1 MDETLTVYA
10 NPPATTE
17 DCINIPFD
25 KSKGFSSILCGVY
38 NNPTESAQTN
48 TSYPDNVVPIHTGA
62 QEQAAYTQRMIA
74 EAQFAS
80 LKATAAESARLDA
93 QQQQVKRLIEGQQ
106 FTLNHMKV
114 ENERNRHLQLDLQNK
129 LQLSF
134 TKQRQHSDAATAR
147 SVQSTQANFKAQM
160 AKNKASMQATRDQL
174 GASRAWEQAN
184 KLAEQQKQE
193 HERQLQQEMARIAE
207 AQNNLMA
214 EQRRL
219 QEEIAR
225 RNDEHNRLVAEQHRQ
240 AEEAQQ
246 RATSLALEQKHQQ
259 ETRHH
264 HAQDRQ
270 LRAGISQDRRQK
282 IDTFMQEMKNEI
294 SCIKNE
300 YNQTIAKYNNANKS
314 KEDRNRCSEAKLNY
328 ANKNIELAERFKSR
342 AEEMMRETQNW
353 ISGLDSHFPMIH
365 SHFDHQIKN
374 INPVLDH
381 ATRIHLEA
389 HWNGLRQIQ
398 INDKH
403 HDIKIAQ
410 NEYNIIAHTLTDRN
424 YNITEGRIIKQ
435 IAESELTHTGNE
447 LKRENEALDRMSS
460 YKTSLADAKRN
471 AELLISSENNY
482 DSVISSIDSLKNK
495 AESWLQQADDR
506 IKMRNTHPPL
516 INAHYDANI
525 NRTLSMAL
533 PTSSKQLLEK
543 EWNNQR
549 NLELDYKKGQINA
562 SIQEHKFIK
571 EIIQAR
577 NIQLDEAK
585 QIAARVALAAKSN
598 HILIATNEIVGNK
611 PIDSLSEKM
620 SRLLPLT
627 QPAKPNEAPAPQD
640 SFLSHANQ
648 ALAIAATT
656 GLAPSALLESEV
668 ALRLKNAAAGLSRVA
683 TAHPAGAI
691 MTTIVA
697 GLYPAT
703 AGEGSGKVPGGSLF
717 IKTLPAELLNLPSY
731 DVLHTAAKE
740 QRTIAVDYRGRLALA
755 NGEMQIEL
763 FKTGRPTQVRVVYG
777 VPQGNGTYLCTL
789 PGTDDLPSRTILI
802 NPARAPGA
810 DGLGAIITPDTGPK
824 AIANTG
830 GQTQPAVLPTITTYP
845 DLSEIGFDDLIMP
858 GDRENGYKPI
868 YVMLS
873 QKKGGYGPNK
883 GAVGNMGEFF
893 AQPGFGSQLKDIS
906 RKTAELY
913 DGQSIYRANDN
924 VGSYIK
930 KGYKYYLDGK
940 HKNHIELFDSN
951 NKFSAVLNL
960 DGTFNLDKTMKAQ
973 AEKRKLKK

>member
-38 NNPTESAQTN
+38 NNPTDSAQTN
-48 TSYPDNVVPIHTGA
+48 NTLYPDNVVPIHTGA
-62 QEQAAYTQRMIA
+62 QEQAAHTQRMIT

-93 QQQQVKRLIEGQQ
+93 QQQQVRRLIEGQQ

-114 ENERNRHLQLDLQNK
+114 ESERNRNLQLDLQNK

-134 TKQRQHSDAATAR
+134 TKQRQHSDAAIAR
-147 SVQSTQANFKAQM
+147 SIQNTQANFKGQM
-160 AKNKASMQATRDQL
+160 AKTMASMRIAAAQT
-174 GASRAWEQAN
+174 GAAKAWERAN

-193 HERQLQQEMARIAE
+193 HERQLQQEMAKIAE

-214 EQRRL
+214 EQCRL

-225 RNDEHNRLVAEQHRQ
+225 RNEEHNRLVAEQHRQ
-240 AEEAQQ
+240 AEEARQ

-259 ETRHH
+259 ETQHH

-282 IDTFMQEMKNEI
+282 IDNFMQEMKDEI
-294 SCIKNE
+294 ACIKNE
-300 YNQTIAKYNNANKS
+300 HNQTISKYNNANKS

-328 ANKNIELAERFKSR
+328 ANKTIELAERLKSR

-374 INPVLDH
+374 INPILDH

-447 LKRENEALDRMSS
+447 LRRENEALDRMNS
-460 YKTSLADAKRN
+460 YKISLADAKKN

-562 SIQEHKFIK
+562 SIQEYKFIK

-577 NIQLDEAK
+577 NIQLDEVK
-585 QIAARVALAAKSN
+585 QIAARVALASK
-598 HILIATNEIVGNK
+598 L
-611 PIDSLSEKM
+611 
-620 SRLLPLT
+620 
-627 QPAKPNEAPAPQD
+627 
-640 SFLSHANQ
+640 SFLSITQQSQKSQEKVASDTLASQVGTNVKWTAIEASQ
-648 ALAIAATT
+648 ALAFAGGMAAGVPAELHDVVRGIVEMGKHPLETAAALKALAT
-656 GLAPSALLESEV
+656 SGNVLGNVSEAIKDKWVAHIDNMVAAQERGELAGYFEAGVEGGKLVTDVASLGLAGVGAAKVGKV
-668 ALRLKNAAAGLSRVA
+668 AINAGAAAGAVKNIPVKAAPKPLGYVNS
-683 TAHPAGAI
+683 AI
-691 MTTIVA
+691 HDTTISSY
-697 GLYPAT
+697 GPHQMGPLGNPNDLKSPAST
-703 AGEGSGKVPGGSLF
+703 FRS
-717 IKTLPAELLNLPSY
+717 
-731 DVLHTAAKE
+731 
-740 QRTIAVDYRGRLALA
+740 
-755 NGEMQIEL
+755 
-763 FKTGRPTQVRVVYG
+763 
-777 VPQGNGTYLCTL
+777 GTYLEKTANKDIYFYRDHGGSAKVNGRYWTL
-789 PGTDDLPSRTILI
+789 EPSK
-802 NPARAPGA
+802 
-810 DGLGAIITPDTGPK
+810 GPL
-824 AIANTG
+824 
-830 GQTQPAVLPTITTYP
+830 QSQLDSAVLPEWGNTFENQSVMKVPTGTVYYEGYAAGQTG
-845 DLSEIGFDDLIMP
+845 SEGLHAT
-858 GDRENGYKPI
+858 
-868 YVMLS
+868 LH
-873 QKKGGYGPNK
+873 GGGKQVYLPTVKN
-883 GAVGNMGEFF
+883 EW
-893 AQPGFGSQLKDIS
+893 I
-906 RKTAELY
+906 
-913 DGQSIYRANDN
+913 
-924 VGSYIK
+924 IK
-930 KGYKYYLDGK
+930 K
-940 HKNHIELFDSN
+940 
-951 NKFSAVLNL
+951 
-960 DGTFNLDKTMKAQ
+960 
-973 AEKRKLKK
+973 

>member
-38 NNPTESAQTN
+38 NNPTDSAQTN
-48 TSYPDNVVPIHTGA
+48 TLYPDNVVPIHTGA
-62 QEQAAYTQRMIA
+62 QEQAAHTQRMIT

-93 QQQQVKRLIEGQQ
+93 QQQQVRRLIEGQQ

-114 ENERNRHLQLDLQNK
+114 ESERNRNLQLDLQNK

-134 TKQRQHSDAATAR
+134 TKQRQHSDAAIAR
-147 SVQSTQANFKAQM
+147 SIQNTQANFKGQM
-160 AKNKASMQATRDQL
+160 AKTMASMRIAAAQT
-174 GASRAWEQAN
+174 GAAKAWERAN
-184 KLAEQQKQE
+184 NLAEQQKQE
-193 HERQLQQEMARIAE
+193 YERQLQQEMAKIAE

-214 EQRRL
+214 EQCRL

-225 RNDEHNRLVAEQHRQ
+225 RNEEHNRLVAEQHRQ
-240 AEEAQQ
+240 AEEARQ

-259 ETRHH
+259 ETQHH

-282 IDTFMQEMKNEI
+282 IDNFMQEMKDEI
-294 SCIKNE
+294 ACIKNE
-300 YNQTIAKYNNANKS
+300 HNQTIAKYNNANKS

-328 ANKNIELAERFKSR
+328 ANKTIELAERLKSR

-374 INPVLDH
+374 INPILDH

-447 LKRENEALDRMSS
+447 LRRENEALDRMNS
-460 YKTSLADAKRN
+460 YKISLANAKKN

-533 PTSSKQLLEK
+533 PTISKQLLEK

-577 NIQLDEAK
+577 NIQLDEVK
-585 QIAARVALAAKSN
+585 QIATREALAARSN
-598 HILIATNEIVGNK
+598 HSFITEDKILNNK
-611 PIDSLSEKM
+611 QPNSISQKVSRLFPPDNAASESALINFSQDAAYKAGQFLGAGISAIETSIGVASVVTRPIDTTVSAYQFLISDKKIEKIDNAV
-620 SRLLPLT
+620 S
-627 QPAKPNEAPAPQD
+627 AKLN
-640 SFLSHANQ
+640 LIQ
-648 ALAIAATT
+648 AEKDKGTIAGIFSAGIGTGKFATD
-656 GLAPSALLESEV
+656 
-668 ALRLKNAAAGLSRVA
+668 VA
-683 TAHPAGAI
+683 TAVISVPGAVKFGSASLQKVAALVGPAHNIQIAGSSLTIPGRVLGEYSAVKPGPLFAKQGETFAGGKYSEILLKEDVIMYRAGTAEAQFGQYFSLDKPLGTLQVRIDKALLPEWPNGAKSPIDTLFTVKIPAGSK
-691 MTTIVA
+691 V
-697 GLYPAT
+697 YV
-703 AGEGSGKVPGGSLF
+703 GEVGTQSSFYLGGTHQVVIPSSWDIPG
-717 IKTLPAELLNLPSY
+717 IKIL
-731 DVLHTAAKE
+731 
-740 QRTIAVDYRGRLALA
+740 
-755 NGEMQIEL
+755 
-763 FKTGRPTQVRVVYG
+763 
-777 VPQGNGTYLCTL
+777 
-789 PGTDDLPSRTILI
+789 SRE
-802 NPARAPGA
+802 P
-810 DGLGAIITPDTGPK
+810 
-824 AIANTG
+824 
-830 GQTQPAVLPTITTYP
+830 
-845 DLSEIGFDDLIMP
+845 
-858 GDRENGYKPI
+858 
-868 YVMLS
+868 
-873 QKKGGYGPNK
+873 
-883 GAVGNMGEFF
+883 
-893 AQPGFGSQLKDIS
+893 LK
-906 RKTAELY
+906 
-913 DGQSIYRANDN
+913 
-924 VGSYIK
+924 
-930 KGYKYYLDGK
+930 
-940 HKNHIELFDSN
+940 
-951 NKFSAVLNL
+951 
-960 DGTFNLDKTMKAQ
+960 
-973 AEKRKLKK
+973 